1 MSVRL
6 LRFKKSLFRK
16 ELEGMLDSKIR
27 VKEKKFVEVFRGFL
41 QRFCRSF
48 GRLKSKPVL
57 SRGIFRAREDPFWEP
72 HSPSNI
78 NVL

>member
-16 ELEGMLDSKIR
+16 ELEGMFSSRDCKIR
-27 VKEKKFVEVFRGFL
+27 VKERKFVEVFRGFL

-48 GRLKSKPVL
+48 GV
-57 SRGIFRAREDPFWEP
+57 
-72 HSPSNI
+72 
-78 NVL
+78 